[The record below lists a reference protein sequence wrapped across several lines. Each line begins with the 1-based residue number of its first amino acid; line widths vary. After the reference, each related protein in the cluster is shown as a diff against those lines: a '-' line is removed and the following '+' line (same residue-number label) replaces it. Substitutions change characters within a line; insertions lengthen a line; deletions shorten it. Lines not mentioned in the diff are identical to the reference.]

1 MDKTISKF
9 FASANGDKW
18 FLERDRNANEP
29 TVIHRANP
37 ASGGAETSWSVHD
50 FLKVA
55 GDHPQSDALRNALAE
70 PSGLE
75 DGGDAQPAAVPNKA
89 PTVYPWTR

>member
-1 MDKTISKF
+1 MNGTNSAF

-18 FLERDRNANEP
+18 FLEQDGSASEP

-37 ASGGAETSWSVHD
+37 ASGGAETRWSADD
-50 FLKVA
+50 FLKIA
-55 GDHPQSDALRNALAE
+55 GDHPQGDALRSALAE

-75 DGGDAQPAAVPNKA
+75 DGGDAQPAAEPDKA